1 MAVGSGLFPFTELQ
15 VQFQSAL
22 CLVLKC
28 FPDHWVHARFH
39 GSWKK
44 HFFSKSKC
52 SHYFFLGYVVPKSAK
67 VLFQRLMYGSC
78 YKSHVCLLFHADD
91 NMLHGPVF
99 LQEPSSVI
107 FPLDSEE
114 KKVKLNCEVKGNPR
128 PTIGFVAFFPVPLH
142 SPYSG
147 VPSSPPHLSPHLSTA
162 APTGGSL
169 SVDTKE
175 KHTLGSPCIATRL

>member
-22 CLVLKC
+22 CLVLRR

-52 SHYFFLGYVVPKSAK
+52 SHIGMWYPNLPRYYFSVWCMEVAAS
-67 VLFQRLMYGSC
+67 LMFAFSFTQTTTCCTGRFSC
-78 YKSHVCLLFHADD
+78 
-91 NMLHGPVF
+91 
-99 LQEPSSVI
+99 
-107 FPLDSEE
+107 
-114 KKVKLNCEVKGNPR
+114 R
-128 PTIGFVAFFPVPLH
+128 
-142 SPYSG
+142 SPA
-147 VPSSPPHLSPHLSTA
+147 VWSSPWIQRKRKWSWTA
-162 APTGGSL
+162 KWKEIPGQPLGLWHSSLFLCTVPTVVSLAALPTSHSIWAQQHPRGGSL
-169 SVDTKE
+169 SADTKE

>member
-1 MAVGSGLFPFTELQ
+1 M
-15 VQFQSAL
+15 
-22 CLVLKC
+22 
-28 FPDHWVHARFH
+28 
-39 GSWKK
+39 
-44 HFFSKSKC
+44 
-52 SHYFFLGYVVPKSAK
+52 VPKSAK

-169 SVDTKE
+169 SADTKE